1 MSPVDLVIIAALVS
15 GGIALTAWRLR
26 IGGRFTPLRLFSG
39 VTATVY
45 FAALVSLTFLP
56 LSLGPSEYE
65 KPWWIW
71 ISIVP
76 FQDLVDDPIGLTLN
90 VALFVPL
97 GVFAPLLLRT
107 SSWLRTALV
116 GLVVSGTIEVVQ
128 FIGDITISPGRVAD
142 IDDLITNVLGTVVG
156 YILLRVA
163 MLVPSLRRLADLV
176 AWPSP
181 GGADRLDAESPS
193 IPTSGSR
200 SSSST

>member
-1 MSPVDLVIIAALVS
+1 MDLVVIASLVV
-15 GGIALTAWRLR
+15 GGVVLTWSRLR
-26 IGGRFTPLRLFSG
+26 VGGRFTPLRLFSG
-39 VTATVY
+39 IAATVY
-45 FAALVSLTFLP
+45 FAALVYFTFLP
-56 LSLGPSEYE
+56 LSIGPSEYE

-97 GVFAPLLLRT
+97 GILAPLLLRT
-107 SSWLRTALV
+107 STWLQTALV
-116 GLVVSGTIEVVQ
+116 GLVVSGSIEVVQ

-156 YILLRVA
+156 YLLLRVA
-163 MLVPSLRRLADLV
+163 MLVPGLRRLADLV

-181 GGADRLDAESPS
+181 GAADRHHEESRS
-193 IPTSGSR
+193 IRGSG
-200 SSSST
+200 SSSSPST

>member
-1 MSPVDLVIIAALVS
+1 MNPVDLIVIASLVV
-15 GGIALTAWRLR
+15 GGILLTAWRLR
-26 IGGRFTPLRLFSG
+26 VGDRFTPYRLFSG
-39 VTATVY
+39 VAATVY
-45 FAALVSLTFLP
+45 FAALISLTFLP
-56 LSLGPSEYE
+56 LSLGPSEHE

-71 ISIVP
+71 ISLMP

-97 GVFAPLLLRT
+97 GVLAPLLLRT
-107 SSWLRTALV
+107 STLLRTALV

-156 YILLRVA
+156 YLLLRVV
-163 MLVPSLRRLADLV
+163 MLAPALRRLADLV
-176 AWPSP
+176 AWPPP
-181 GGADRLDAESPS
+181 GGADRLDGESPS

-200 SSSST
+200 PSSTI